1 MHHVALDRA
10 GPDDGHL
17 HDEVVETF
25 GAEPRQHG
33 HLRAGFHLEHAH
45 AVGAL
50 QHLVHLGILRRNLL
64 HREAPAAEVVDEVE
78 RLADRRQH
86 AEAEHVHL
94 EEPQGFEVVLV
105 PLDDGTVVHGRV
117 LDRHEFGQ
125 GAARDDEAADVL
137 RQVPGEA
144 EYLVHE
150 VEELAGDLAL
160 WVEASGSKARVDRFA
175 LVPPGHGL
183 RQQVDQVEVEPQG
196 FADIADGASRPVGD
210 ERGGQ
215 RRTIAAV
222 ALVDVLDHL
231 LAPLVLEVDV
241 DVRRFVALLR
251 DEALEQEAHARRIHF
266 SDVQAIADRRIG
278 RGAAALAQDA

>member
-17 HDEVVETF
+17 HDEIVEAL
-25 GAEPRQHG
+25 GAQPRQHG
-33 HLRAGFHLEHAH
+33 HLRAGFHLEYAD

-50 QHLVHLGILRRNLL
+50 QHRVHLGPFRRDLID
-64 HREAPAAEVVDEVE
+64 REAAPAKIVDEVE

-94 EEPQGFEVVLV
+94 QQAQGFEIVLV
-105 PLDDGTVVHGRV
+105 PLDDGAVRHGRV
-117 LDRHEFGQ
+117 LDRHELRQ

-137 RQVPGEA
+137 REVPREA
-144 EYLVHE
+144 EYLVDE
-150 VEELAGDLAL
+150 VDELAGDPAL
-160 WVEASGSKARVDRFA
+160 GVHARGGEARVERFA

-183 RQQVDQVEVEPQG
+183 RQQIDQVEVEPQG
-196 FADIADGASRPVGD
+196 LADIADRASRPVGD
-210 ERGGQ
+210 KGGGEG
-215 RRTIAAV
+215 RAVAAV
-222 ALVDVLDHL
+222 ALVDVLNHL
-231 LAPLVLEVDV
+231 LAPFVLEVDI

-251 DEALEQEAHARRIHF
+251 DEALEQHVHARRVHF
-266 SDVQAIADRRIG
+266 GDVQAVADRRIG